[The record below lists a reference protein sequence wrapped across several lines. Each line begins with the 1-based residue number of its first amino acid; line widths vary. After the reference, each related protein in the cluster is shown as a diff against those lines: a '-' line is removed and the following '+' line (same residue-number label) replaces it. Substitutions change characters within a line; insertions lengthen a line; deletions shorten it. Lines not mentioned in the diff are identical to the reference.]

1 MKKLNKKKILLLII
15 LIILI
20 IIEIKAG
27 VGSKA
32 NKVLEITA
40 NMIDNSGLLS
50 DETCKIQAVS
60 EKESGMAITLPN
72 IINQKK
78 VEKYIVDVKQID
90 QNSDTQEVTVNQQE
104 RNPGEKVYLSEEEIK
119 NEKIDLKVKY
129 ETKEKSGQILYN
141 KVIEEEVEEHK
152 ITLTGFMPNN
162 AKLKVEKVDN
172 QKVEETVKPHM
183 TSNTNLDVA
192 YDITIMIDDKEYE
205 PKDVDETI
213 NVSIS
218 GLENNEGKNKNYR
231 IIHID
236 DQNKTE
242 EIQDVKKV
250 ENIITFNA
258 NEFST
263 YAVLSEEDT
272 TTTEEISMQEESI
285 DYGIATYS
293 VVGDTISENADVWDG
308 TIATEFE
315 FGDGTRR
322 KAIFNYKC

>member
-20 IIEIKAG
+20 IIEIKAV

-40 NMIDNSGLLS
+40 NMIDNSGLLT
-50 DETCKIQAVS
+50 DEICKIQAIS

-78 VEKYIVDVKQID
+78 VENYIINARPID
-90 QNSDTQEVTVNQQE
+90 ETSETQENKIEQQE
-104 RNPGEKVYLSEEEIK
+104 RKPGEKVYLSEEEIE
-119 NEKIDLKVKY
+119 NQKIDLKVKY

-141 KVIEEEVEEHK
+141 KVIDEEVEEHK
-152 ITLTGFMPNN
+152 ITLTGFMPNDS
-162 AKLKVEKVDN
+162 KLKVEKVDTKEI
-172 QKVEETVKPHM
+172 QETLKPHM

-192 YDITIMIDDKEYE
+192 YDITIMIDNKEYE

-213 NVSIS
+213 NVTIS
-218 GLENNEGKNKNYR
+218 GIKNEESENKNYR

-236 DQNKTE
+236 NQNKTE

-250 ENIITFNA
+250 ENIITFTA

-263 YAVLSEEDT
+263 YAILSEEDT
-272 TTTEEISMQEESI
+272 TTTEEISLQEESI

-293 VVGDTISENADVWDG
+293 IGDTISENADVWDG

-322 KAIFNYKC
+322 KTIFNYKC